1 MSTSLFGE
9 TISELGVWVHGNYKG
24 EKINTIPSK
33 LRARISWRSTIHSF
47 LLPGWNRKSR
57 EAERQKHPSSSH
69 TQEATTWSEMTR
81 LVSYGSIH
89 HWQSDPQQ
97 RNDTRIPITA
107 CAMLERTLSHRHFC
121 EHRETLL
128 CGMWPWPWAG
138 APGEEQAKGSYCC
151 LHVMCSALTKELV
164 IYVGQSFLEI
174 RKKICVS
181 WSLI

>member
-9 TISELGVWVHGNYKG
+9 TISELGVWAHGNYKS

-89 HWQSDPQQ
+89 HRQSDPQQ

-107 CAMLERTLSHRHFC
+107 FAMLERTLSHRHFC
-121 EHRETLL
+121 EHRGRHFSAGRGPDPELGLL
-128 CGMWPWPWAG
+128 GRSKPREVTVVFTWCVLPWPRN
-138 APGEEQAKGSYCC
+138 S
-151 LHVMCSALTKELV
+151 
-164 IYVGQSFLEI
+164 SFM
-174 RKKICVS
+174 
-181 WSLI
+181 